1 MSTGVHHEWES
12 ELESEFEGELE
23 GEFES
28 EFEGEW
34 EGELEGEMEGEFEEE
49 YEGEFEGELEGEE
62 FFRRLR
68 GIARRAGGFVRRAAP
83 ILRQVARVAAPIVGT
98 AVGGP
103 FGTILGGLASR
114 ALGDSEFEGEF
125 EEEYEG
131 ELEGP
136 AGPTG
141 AAVASQDPTAAILA
155 NLAARAQR
163 EDEAEAMI
171 GASTSVLLSRAD
183 RRALR
188 RVLPHMVRGTA
199 ILTRILRRRRLAPAV
214 RVVPT
219 IVQRAATTLTR
230 QAASTGR
237 PVTPRAAARAMAT
250 QTRRVLSSPRTCV
263 HAIQGNI
270 RAAARG
276 SRTMRP
282 TGMPRLATGR

>member
-1 MSTGVHHEWES
+1 
-12 ELESEFEGELE
+12 
-23 GEFES
+23 
-28 EFEGEW
+28 
-34 EGELEGEMEGEFEEE
+34 
-49 YEGEFEGELEGEE
+49 
-62 FFRRLR
+62 
-68 GIARRAGGFVRRAAP
+68 
-83 ILRQVARVAAPIVGT
+83 
-98 AVGGP
+98 
-103 FGTILGGLASR
+103 
-114 ALGDSEFEGEF
+114 
-125 EEEYEG
+125 
-131 ELEGP
+131 
-136 AGPTG
+136 
-141 AAVASQDPTAAILA
+141 
-155 NLAARAQR
+155 
-163 EDEAEAMI
+163 MI